1 MLPGLGESQVVGEGR
16 GECSRTPHSIW
27 KVMRYRGLVS
37 PPRLVEANEGF
48 QTITLLSDLC
58 LKSLF
63 WLLCGARVEVTIA
76 DE

>member
-1 MLPGLGESQVVGEGR
+1 
-16 GECSRTPHSIW
+16 
-27 KVMRYRGLVS
+27 MRYRGLVS
-37 PPRLVEANEGF
+37 PLRLVEATEGF

-63 WLLCGARVEVTIA
+63 WLLCEAHVEVTIA